1 MRSYNLCVTS
11 FFWYYIFEVHLY
23 YTSVPPCFS
32 LPCNTNMSCFAYSSS
47 VDQRLDCFHFMASIE
62 INWLEMY
69 GFISGFLMA
78 FHWSIFLSL
87 CQYYT
92 QCLDYYS
99 YVIYFKTGKCECS
112 NLILFFF
119 FFWDCFGWVPYF
131 HIKLGVS
138 LYFHAKKKGNSWY
151 FYKDL
156 LNL

>member
-11 FFWYYIFEVHLY
+11 FLWYYIFEVHLY

-47 VDQRLDCFHFMASIE
+47 VDQRLDCFHFMASVE

-112 NLILFFF
+112 NFILFFF
-119 FFWDCFGWVPYF
+119 FEIVLAESLTFPYKTWGELIF
-131 HIKLGVS
+131 S
-138 LYFHAKKKGNSWY
+138 CKKKRQ
-151 FYKDL
+151 
-156 LNL
+156 